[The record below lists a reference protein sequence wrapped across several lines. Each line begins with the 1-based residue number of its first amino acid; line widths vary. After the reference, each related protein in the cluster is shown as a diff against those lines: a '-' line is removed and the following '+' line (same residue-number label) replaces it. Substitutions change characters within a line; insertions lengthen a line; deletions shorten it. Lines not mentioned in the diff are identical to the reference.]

1 MSEKVPISDIYEIS
15 DRCPSRRTADTP
27 PPPPPPPP
35 PPVPTFLRDGHLSDD
50 FHLVDVRYWH
60 FFGHL
65 RDAPPEGFS
74 DIYEMLLLR
83 DFLFLTVF
91 HSFSPFST
99 VSHYFSPFLTVFH
112 RFSLFFTVFHRFST
126 FSTIFHCCSLFL
138 SVSHCFS
145 LLFTTFHRFSPFLF
159 VGQCVVGP
167 VGLVGPW
174 VRCAL
179 GSSMKEENPHSLLC
193 LFCCRFL
200 Q

>member
-1 MSEKVPISDIYEIS
+1 MSHIG
-15 DRCPSRRTADTP
+15 T
-27 PPPPPPPP
+27 
-35 PPVPTFLRDGHLSDD
+35 
-50 FHLVDVRYWH
+50 
-60 FFGHL
+60 
-65 RDAPPEGFS
+65 FS

-83 DFLFLTVF
+83 DFWTSTRCSSWGIFC
-91 HSFSPFST
+91 FSPFFT
-99 VSHYFSPFLTVFH
+99 VSHRFPPFLTISH
-112 RFSLFFTVFHRFST
+112 RFSLFFTVSHCFSPFSTVSHRFST

-179 GSSMKEENPHSLLC
+179 GSSMKDAESAQFTLSILLQI
-193 LFCCRFL
+193 FAVIL
-200 Q
+200 QWNSGMGGPNNLYK

>member
-1 MSEKVPISDIYEIS
+1 MSDIG
-15 DRCPSRRTADTP
+15 T
-27 PPPPPPPP
+27 
-35 PPVPTFLRDGHLSDD
+35 
-50 FHLVDVRYWH
+50 
-60 FFGHL
+60 
-65 RDAPPEGFS
+65 FS

-83 DFLFLTVF
+83 DFLFLTV
-91 HSFSPFST
+91 
-99 VSHYFSPFLTVFH
+99 SHQFSPFLTISH
-112 RFSLFFTVFHRFST
+112 RFSLFFTVSHCFHCFPPFLTVFST

-179 GSSMKEENPHSLLC
+179 GSSMKDAESAQFTLSILLQI
-193 LFCCRFL
+193 FAVIL
-200 Q
+200 QWNSGMGGQIT